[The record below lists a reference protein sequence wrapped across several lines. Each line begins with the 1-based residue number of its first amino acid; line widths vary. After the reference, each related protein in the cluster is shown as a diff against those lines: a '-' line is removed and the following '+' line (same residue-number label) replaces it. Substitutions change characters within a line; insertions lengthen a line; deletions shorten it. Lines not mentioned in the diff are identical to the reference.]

1 MIAVTLGLNQKAT
14 REGRTKEGQREMHM
28 SQAHVRCDG
37 RLRLQAGTQFS
48 GPTNAPLAF
57 GQAMGATLTSP
68 DSLFIL
74 PEPLVFRVRAT
85 LRHRGG

>member
-1 MIAVTLGLNQKAT
+1 MIAVTLGLIQKAT

-37 RLRLQAGTQFS
+37 RLRLQAGTQFP
-48 GPTNAPLAF
+48 GPTNAALAF
-57 GQAMGATLTSP
+57 GKAMSATLTSP

-74 PEPLVFRVRAT
+74 PDP
-85 LRHRGG
+85 